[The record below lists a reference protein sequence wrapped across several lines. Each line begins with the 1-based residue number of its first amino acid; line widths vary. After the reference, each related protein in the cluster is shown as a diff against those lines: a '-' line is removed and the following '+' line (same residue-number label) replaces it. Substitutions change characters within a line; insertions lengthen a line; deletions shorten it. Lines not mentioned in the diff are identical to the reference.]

1 MKALDNMRKRLQYC
15 GGEFQQSRM
24 IEDKLKSLKKALLY
38 SYQAGT
44 MVIANPN
51 YDENATEGIESLR
64 ELKFRCLMNP
74 DKLTYEAD
82 KKMVSVPFEDICLNA
97 PRAGK
102 MTEGYVD
109 VPIKGGSTFIWEE
122 TASRWLVV
130 LTYLEELAYFRA
142 DVRRCF
148 PHPLNINGTDY
159 WFSSTG
165 ESQESLSWTKK
176 NYEDKNKLNYT
187 RTLYLERNSET
198 FDYFNRFKIIKVPNI
213 EGELESW
220 EIQALNPNSVDD
232 VLIVHI
238 REYFENEFEDLSNEI
253 QEEKQREA
261 EELGYESMYVYDQIS
276 FETDYVENAVW
287 EVKDQTP
294 GLRLKIDAITNQTL
308 TRVTIDSMNGISGS
322 FDLYYNNQ
330 LFKRIMVKS
339 L

>member
-1 MKALDNMRKRLQYC
+1 MRKRLQYN

-44 MVIANPN
+44 MIIANPN
-51 YDENATEGIESLR
+51 YDENATEGIATLP

-102 MTEGYVD
+102 TTEGFVK
-109 VPIKGGSTFIWEE
+109 VPIKGGCTFIWEE

-148 PHPLNINGTDY
+148 PHPLNINGVDY

-165 ESQESLSWTKK
+165 ENQEALNWTKK
-176 NYEDKNKLNYT
+176 SYEDKNKMNYT
-187 RTLYLERNSET
+187 RTLYLERNSDT
-198 FDYFNRFKIIKVPNI
+198 FNYFSRFKIIKIPNI

-220 EIQALNPNSVDD
+220 EVQALNPNSVDD
-232 VLIVHI
+232 ILIVHV
-238 REYFENEFEDLSNEI
+238 REYFENEFEDLSKEI
-253 QEEKQREA
+253 QEEKQKQE
-261 EELGYESMYVYDQIS
+261 EELGYDFMYVYNKIS
-276 FETDYVENAVW
+276 FSTDYVEGALW
-287 EVKDQTP
+287 EIKNQTP
-294 GLRLKIDAITNQTL
+294 GLKLKINAITNQTL
-308 TRVTIDSMNGISGS
+308 TKATIDSMNGISGS

-330 LFKRIMVKS
+330 LLKRVMVKS